1 MVSLVVPVFKNN
13 RERSTAKNYCPV
25 SLLFVTSKVF
35 EKLVNNRIVD
45 HIKNSGFFLIFNVFA
60 SSLSTANLL
69 KVVSVRI
76 ARAYNRSGAIW
87 AVPQYNQALW
97 AWYTSLLYKL
107 RSYEISGQI
116 FGFISSFLSNRSLW
130 VVLDG
135 KSSQEYSINA
145 GVPEAPILG
154 STLFL
159 PGLEIWQKQLLCYRV
174 ISVVNE
180 RG

>member
-1 MVSLVVPVFKNN
+1 M
-13 RERSTAKNYCPV
+13 T
-25 SLLFVTSKVF
+25 
-35 EKLVNNRIVD
+35 
-45 HIKNSGFFLIFNVFA
+45 
-60 SSLSTANLL
+60 
-69 KVVSVRI
+69 VVSVRI
-76 ARAYNRSGAIW
+76 ARAYNSSGAIW

-97 AWYTSLLYKL
+97 TWYASLLYKL

-116 FGFISSFLSNRSLW
+116 FGFISSFLSNRPLW

-145 GVPEAPILG
+145 GVPGAPILG

-159 PGLEIWQKQLLCYRV
+159 PDLEIWQKQLFCYHI
-174 ISVVNE
+174 ISVVNK